1 MALSIVPFSEG
12 RTPASPFA
20 RLDARIIGG
29 EPGLVY
35 VGIAKR
41 HESALMAHMAR
52 RARQCGRMAIVA
64 RSRAGASLVQ
74 DIALRLGISELPF
87 DVRSAVDVLA
97 EAARKRGCQIFAP
110 AAPPGSWEE
119 AVARELAG
127 RGVTTI
133 VLVGESSLELQGES
147 FLVGDELSSAD
158 KVLWLG
164 AVALDADA
172 ITRSPDLATLE
183 GWWRQARHAPPLPPR
198 SELSEGARAALT
210 VLAVVA
216 RPWPCEELANLGIDG
231 SAFAELKRFG
241 AIADYDGFATIT
253 ATWLDDARR
262 AEQAATAAVLSRG
275 AEALAAI
282 GDPFARLREAQLLLR
297 QRLFERADR
306 TFARAIARVDDA
318 AARRSFV
325 AAWAQTL
332 APFFAE
338 PSELTRDASP
348 EELAGDRAAVTE
360 LRLRAAERAL
370 AAVEAEEALFWAR
383 GTGAVAE
390 ATPRAL
396 LVVGR
401 AHIGLGD
408 LTAAKVALEKA
419 RLLVAAEDRVLR
431 GRIAT
436 ELAEIAYLAGHFDDA
451 RREAALAPTEDAP
464 TLLRARNI
472 LGKILLAEAD
482 WTAAD
487 AHFAEDALT
496 AAHSGDDTARMRALL
511 NRGIALLSKGHVEDA
526 RSIFEQVLA
535 EGERTGD
542 GRGVA
547 YALSNLAV
555 VATQQRRYGEALTR
569 WERTAGLNYGRRD
582 RIAAA
587 RTLTNLAELRCKL
600 GLLGRAEEALAFA
613 RNAIGPGITS
623 QRASR
628 FSIVAAKIALARG
641 RTDDARRYAA
651 TAVVDAESSSD
662 VESLSE
668 ALRIVARIALED
680 GDVARARETVERA
693 RPSCTRDAA
702 TAELALLA
710 ALCLRAAGDDAL
722 SDARQALVLAR
733 KADDEEISR
742 EAHTLLAQL
751 LRERNQ
757 HDEARAHI
765 ERATALRDEVART
778 LSGEV
783 REAYLAKPETVALE
797 RLSVQIAR
805 ESSGALDGEEAPMTI
820 RVPSAALGT
829 AAREIVGED
838 PQIRALRETIRK
850 VARSSATV
858 LVRGESG
865 TGKELVAEA
874 LHREGER
881 KHGPLITVN
890 CAALVET
897 LLLSELF
904 GHEKGA
910 FTGALAR
917 RRGRFELAE
926 GGTLFLDEIGDISS
940 RTQVALL
947 RVLQEKTFERVGG
960 TAPIRADVRVV
971 CATHRDLRAMVDRG
985 EFREDLYYRLRGL
998 TLEIPPLRA
1007 RLGDL
1012 GRLAESLLTRL
1023 ASERNEP
1030 KKRLAPDAL
1039 ALLSRHKFPGNVRE
1053 LENMLRAV
1061 TLLTD
1066 GQVILAKDL
1075 LEHHPELRPLAATAP
1090 DDRAS
1095 AHNGA
1100 DFGARSPGV
1109 DGEDDAN
1116 PGTLQQGPVRSRLP
1130 ANEHVPARD
1139 GGPPKTGAS
1148 EFAGGGVANV
1158 REEPSLARLP
1168 VVRGDDDGGELPPD
1182 ESDATAAAYRQIRG
1196 GQVPLADIK
1205 RQIERDCIARA
1216 LDETRGN
1223 ITRAAAL
1230 LGMKRPRLSQLVK
1243 QYGLVDGGRDSLA
1256 ASEEP

>member
-29 EPGLVY
+29 EPGLIY
-35 VGIAKR
+35 VGIARR

-74 DIALRLGISELPF
+74 DIALRLGVSDLPF
-87 DVRSAVDVLA
+87 DVRNAADVLA

-110 AAPPGSWEE
+110 VAPPGTWEE

-127 RGVTTI
+127 RGVTTV
-133 VLVGESSLELQGES
+133 VLVGETSLELQGES
-147 FLVGDELSSAD
+147 FLVDDELSAAD

-164 AVALDADA
+164 AVALDAEA

-183 GWWRQARHAPPLPPR
+183 GWWRQARHAPPPPPR
-198 SELSEGARAALT
+198 ADLSETARAALT
-210 VLAVVA
+210 ALAVVA
-216 RPWPCEELANLGIDG
+216 RPWRCDELTNLGIDG
-231 SAFAELKRFG
+231 TAFSELKRFG
-241 AIADYDGFATIT
+241 AVADYDGFATIT
-253 ATWLDDARR
+253 ATWLDEARR
-262 AEQAATAAVLSRG
+262 AEQSATTEVLARG
-275 AEALAAI
+275 ADALSQVV
-282 GDPFARLREAQLLLR
+282 DPFARLREAQLLLR
-297 QRLFERADR
+297 QRQFELADR
-306 TFARAIARVDDA
+306 TFARAVSRVDDA

-332 APFFAE
+332 APFCAE
-338 PSELTRDASP
+338 NPELPRENLEA
-348 EELAGDRAAVTE
+348 DRTAITE

-383 GTGAVAE
+383 GTGALAE

-419 RLLVAAEDRVLR
+419 RPLVAPGDKILA

-436 ELAEIAYLAGHFDDA
+436 ELAEIAYLAGRFDDA
-451 RREAALAPTEDAP
+451 RREAALAPAEDAQ

-496 AAHSGDDTARMRALL
+496 AAHAGDDTARMRALL

-542 GRGVA
+542 GRGIA

-555 VATQQRRYGEALTR
+555 VATQQRRYGEALAR

-628 FSIVAAKIALARG
+628 FSIVAAKISLARG

-702 TAELALLA
+702 TAELSLLA

-722 SDARQALVLAR
+722 ADARQALVLAR

-778 LSGEV
+778 LNGEV
-783 REAYLAKPETVALE
+783 RDAYLAKPETVALE

-805 ESSGALDGEEAPMTI
+805 ESSGTLDGEEAPMTI
-820 RVPSAALGT
+820 RVPSATLGA

-838 PQIRALRETIRK
+838 PQIRALRETIKK

-1012 GRLAESLLTRL
+1012 GRIAESLLTRL

-1030 KKRLAPDAL
+1030 KKRLAPDAI

-1075 LEHHPELRPLAATAP
+1075 LEHHPELRPLTVEAA
-1090 DDRAS
+1090 DDE
-1095 AHNGA
+1095 
-1100 DFGARSPGV
+1100 RSSGDV
-1109 DGEDDAN
+1109 AKW
-1116 PGTLQQGPVRSRLP
+1116 
-1130 ANEHVPARD
+1130 
-1139 GGPPKTGAS
+1139 GPPSGDSARVI
-1148 EFAGGGVANV
+1148 AP
-1158 REEPSLARLP
+1158 REEPSVVRLP

-1182 ESDATAAAYRQIRG
+1182 EADATAAAYRQIRA

-1216 LDETRGN
+1216 LEETRGN

-1243 QYGLVDGGRDSLA
+1243 QYGLVEGSRDALA

>member
-29 EPGLVY
+29 EPGLIY
-35 VGIAKR
+35 VGIVRR

-74 DIALRLGISELPF
+74 DIALRLGVSELPF
-87 DVRSAVDVLA
+87 DVRSAADVLA

-110 AAPPGSWEE
+110 VAPPGTWEE

-127 RGVTTI
+127 RGVTTV
-133 VLVGESSLELQGES
+133 VLVGETSLELQGES
-147 FLVGDELSSAD
+147 FLVDDELSAAD

-164 AVALDADA
+164 AVALDAEA

-183 GWWRQARHAPPLPPR
+183 GWWRQARHAPPPPPR
-198 SELSEGARAALT
+198 AALSETARAALT
-210 VLAVVA
+210 ALAVVA
-216 RPWPCEELANLGIDG
+216 RPWRCDELTNLGIDG
-231 SAFAELKRFG
+231 AAFSELKRFG
-241 AIADYDGFATIT
+241 AVADYDGFATIT
-253 ATWLDDARR
+253 ATWLDEARR
-262 AEQAATAAVLSRG
+262 AEQIATTEVLARG
-275 AEALAAI
+275 ADALSQVV
-282 GDPFARLREAQLLLR
+282 DPFARLREAQLLLR
-297 QRLFERADR
+297 QRQFEQADR
-306 TFARAIARVDDA
+306 TFARAVSRVDDA

-332 APFFAE
+332 APFCAE
-338 PSELTRDASP
+338 NLELPP
-348 EELAGDRAAVTE
+348 ESLEADRTAITE

-383 GTGAVAE
+383 GTGVLAE

-419 RLLVAAEDRVLR
+419 RPLVAPGDKILA

-436 ELAEIAYLAGHFDDA
+436 ELAEIAYLAGRFDDA
-451 RREAALAPTEDAP
+451 RREAGLAPVEDAQ

-496 AAHSGDDTARMRALL
+496 AAHAGDDTARMRALL

-542 GRGVA
+542 GRGIA

-555 VATQQRRYGEALTR
+555 VATQQRRYGEALAR

-628 FSIVAAKIALARG
+628 FSIVAAKISLARG

-702 TAELALLA
+702 TAELSLLG

-722 SDARQALVLAR
+722 ADARQALVLAR

-757 HDEARAHI
+757 HDEAHAHI

-778 LSGEV
+778 LNGEV
-783 REAYLAKPETVALE
+783 RDAYLAKPETVALE

-805 ESSGALDGEEAPMTI
+805 ESNGTLDGEEAPMTI
-820 RVPSAALGT
+820 RVPSATLGA

-838 PQIRALRETIRK
+838 PQIRALRETIKK

-1012 GRLAESLLTRL
+1012 GRIAESLLTRL

-1030 KKRLAPDAL
+1030 KKRLAPDAI

-1075 LEHHPELRPLAATAP
+1075 LEHHPELRPLTVEAA
-1090 DDRAS
+1090 DDE
-1095 AHNGA
+1095 
-1100 DFGARSPGV
+1100 RSSGDV
-1109 DGEDDAN
+1109 AKW
-1116 PGTLQQGPVRSRLP
+1116 
-1130 ANEHVPARD
+1130 
-1139 GGPPKTGAS
+1139 GPPSGDSAR
-1148 EFAGGGVANV
+1148 AMAP
-1158 REEPSLARLP
+1158 REEPSVVRLP

-1182 ESDATAAAYRQIRG
+1182 EADATAAAYRQIRA

-1216 LDETRGN
+1216 LEETRGN

-1243 QYGLVDGGRDSLA
+1243 QYGLVEGSRDALA